1 MTSTARLVLDQ
12 RTRRSGKLKSLRL
25 PSSVHVI
32 LLVMRVAIIGTYVAI
47 LLGMVVAVNAD
58 AANGNTAL
66 LVWSVAS
73 LVLGWTIRHPL
84 TMILPFLAIPI
95 AVPFGYAE
103 EWQGSDAPLLYLGMA
118 FQAPFQALVVSLGL
132 GGRVFFERVR
142 ARIDREVESKS
153 PD

>member
-1 MTSTARLVLDQ
+1 
-12 RTRRSGKLKSLRL
+12 
-25 PSSVHVI
+25 
-32 LLVMRVAIIGTYVAI
+32 MRVAIIGTYVAV
-47 LLGMVVAVNAD
+47 LLGIVVAVNAD

-73 LVLGWTIRHPL
+73 LALGWTIRHPL

-95 AVPFGYAE
+95 AAPFGYAE

-118 FQAPFQALVVSLGL
+118 FQAPAQALVVSLGF

-142 ARIDREVESKS
+142 ARIGREAESKP